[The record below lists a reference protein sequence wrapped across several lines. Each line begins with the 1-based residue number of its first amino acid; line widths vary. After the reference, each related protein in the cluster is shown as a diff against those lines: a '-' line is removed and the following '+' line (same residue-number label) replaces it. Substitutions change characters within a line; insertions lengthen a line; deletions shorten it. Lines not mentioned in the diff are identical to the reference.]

1 VCKPNSKLYIIFYA
15 DDIILIAPTITL
27 LEKLV
32 HNYFELELSRLDM
45 MINFKKLSCL
55 HIGLASWCEYADIVS
70 FSGHLIPSVKETR
83 YILILILSVQVFLDA
98 HSVWRNAP
106 LIKLHAN
113 AILGMIGGKA
123 SEEVI

>member
-1 VCKPNSKLYIIFYA
+1 MRQGSALSPFLFAIYIDDLVALCKPNSKLYIILYA

-55 HIGLASWCEYADIVS
+55 RIGSRHDANM
-70 FSGHLIPSVKETR
+70 
-83 YILILILSVQVFLDA
+83 LILY
-98 HSVWRNAP
+98 
-106 LIKLHAN
+106 KLFWPFDS
-113 AILGMIGGKA
+113 IG
-123 SEEVI
+123 